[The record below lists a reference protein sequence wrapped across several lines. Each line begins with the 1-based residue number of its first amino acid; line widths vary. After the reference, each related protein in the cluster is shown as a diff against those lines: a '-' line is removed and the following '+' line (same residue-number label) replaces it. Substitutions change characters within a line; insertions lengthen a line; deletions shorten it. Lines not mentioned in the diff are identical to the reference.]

1 MHRLILLFATVMLF
15 MCRQGT
21 CQPTAAAGD
30 TFFAEVHQLSLMS
43 QEGYDRLGRAKPSH
57 VRELLRQTEQALQ
70 KYPGDRSLLWM
81 KASCLIDLKRL
92 DEAEQVFE
100 QILSQ
105 PSTPEQR
112 SMAMEALAAI
122 QWRKGNYQS
131 AWRLLPKRHILKWVG
146 GLILPSLVMVVFA
159 AFAKR
164 WMGSWAVLQAV
175 AMLLL
180 WVCYMVAS
188 FFIAWITLGVP
199 IPGAQGNRDTYMLLA
214 YLVFW
219 GGIWAITMLYR
230 RRYFRTHTDCTWPV
244 PRWLLGIASIAC
256 AGVLLYQAV
265 WLHMTVVN
273 TNIPRVLQYIT
284 IQSVLHLSFGLPLA
298 SAIFSLW
305 FVGTVYEQARSN
317 LLPRMGLLGAAIA
330 VGWTVFL
337 SLAIVL
343 PGEGIDLTGSA
354 LWTILV
360 FASIIVYERLR
371 QLWFSGLIYAAYA
384 YLTFL
389 PGLLTRVGHL

>member
-1 MHRLILLFATVMLF
+1 MLF

-30 TFFAEVHQLSLMS
+30 TLFAEVHQLSLMS

-105 PSTPEQR
+105 LSTPEQR
-112 SMAMEALAAI
+112 SIVMEALAAI

-159 AFAKR
+159 AFVKR

-180 WVCYMVAS
+180 WVCHTIAS
-188 FFIAWITLGVP
+188 FVVAWITLGVP
-199 IPGAQGNRDTYMLLA
+199 LPSAQGSRDTYRLLA
-214 YLVFW
+214 YSAFW
-219 GGIWAITMLYR
+219 GGLWAITMLYR
-230 RRYFRTHTDCTWPV
+230 RRYFRLDTDRTWLA
-244 PRWLLGIASIAC
+244 PRWLLGTALISF

-273 TNIPRVLQYIT
+273 TNIPRVLQHMT
-284 IQSVLHLSFGLPLA
+284 VQSLLYLSIVLPAA
-298 SAIFSLW
+298 SAIFSWW
-305 FVGTVYEQARSN
+305 FVGIVYEQARSN
-317 LLPRMGLLGAAIA
+317 LSDRLGTPGVAIA
-330 VGWTVFL
+330 VGWTVLL
-337 SLAIVL
+337 SLTTIVL
-343 PGEGIDLTGSA
+343 PGEGIDLAGSV
-354 LWTILV
+354 LWAILV
-360 FASIIVYERLR
+360 FASIIAYERLR
-371 QLWFSGLIYAAYA
+371 KLWLSGLIYAAYA
-384 YLTFL
+384 YLLFL
-389 PGLLTRVGHL
+389 PEWLTRVGHL